1 MRYLPVVLIYI
12 HIYTQERHCCYF
24 SSILLFTIIAPVIP
38 GNGPNFSHIKR
49 EKRRKKG
56 LLRALRG
63 YQLPHQTYRDNC
75 SAYTIIP
82 QYTSL
87 DIAPRAQLRI
97 QTHKTDN
104 LKYYAC
110 SSPTIHKFPRFLSLT
125 KLHKQN

>member
-1 MRYLPVVLIYI
+1 MYEISTRRTNIY
-12 HIYTQERHCCYF
+12 IYTQERHCCYF
-24 SSILLFTIIAPVIP
+24 SSILLFAIIAPVMP
-38 GNGPNFSHIKR
+38 GNGPNFSHINQER
-49 EKRRKKG
+49 ETRKKG

-63 YQLPHQTYRDNC
+63 YQLPHQTYRNC
-75 SAYTIIP
+75 STYTIP
-82 QYTSL
+82 QYTL
-87 DIAPRAQLRI
+87 YIAPRAQLRI